1 MGVRATTATEE
12 DNMDGFKITNV
23 DHLDQVDLCE
33 EEQTLTDGSTVHN
46 VVLRTAD
53 GYARFFMTDEKSMID
68 FVSGLKKLLDKYGDK
83 MTGVGIDAEWV
94 PR

>member
-1 MGVRATTATEE
+1 MNHTVTER
-12 DNMDGFKITNV
+12 I
-23 DHLDQVDLCE
+23 HLDHVDLLE
-33 EEQTLTDGSTVHN
+33 EEQTLSDGSKVHN
-46 VVLRTAD
+46 VALRTAD
-53 GYARFFMTDEKSMID
+53 GYVRFFMTDEKSMID